1 MYKKALIVVNPEK
14 SDSVEYGKRVEAFLS
29 AKGIESRFFAFSG
42 EAVNEPFTEC
52 DFVITLGGDGT
63 VLFAARCSLERGIPI
78 FPVNFGKFGF
88 IASVQKEEWE
98 TSLSLFLDSR
108 LPLEERSMLEA
119 EFQNEEGKKI
129 TALAMNDVVIST
141 ENAANLISLD
151 VKYESTFLARFKA
164 DGLIIST
171 ATGSTAYSLAAGGPI
186 IEPELDA
193 IILSAVNPFS
203 LSSRPLVLRCEKE
216 IVISLF
222 AFRGRHAIVTA
233 DGQKGEKLPL
243 NAVLKVRRHKQRVK
257 IAGASKEKFYKALR
271 SKLNWQG
278 EVNA

>member
-1 MYKKALIVVNPEK
+1 MYKKALIVVNPQK
-14 SDSVEYGKRVEAFLS
+14 SDSVDYGKRVETFLKS
-29 AKGIESRFFAFSG
+29 KGIESRFLDFSG
-42 EAVNEPFTEC
+42 EAENGAFTEC

-63 VLFAARCSLERGIPI
+63 VLFAARCSVDRGIPL
-78 FPVNFGKFGF
+78 FPINFGKFGF

-98 TSLSLFLDSR
+98 TSLSLFLNSR
-108 LPLEERSMLEA
+108 LPLEERSMIEG
-119 EFQNEEGKKI
+119 EFQNEEGRKI

-141 ENAANLISLD
+141 ENAANLILLE
-151 VKYESTFLARFKA
+151 VKYASTFLARFKA

-193 IILSAVNPFS
+193 IILSAINPFS
-203 LSSRPLVLRCEKE
+203 LSSRPLVLRGDKE
-216 IVISLF
+216 IVISLLE
-222 AFRGRHAIVTA
+222 FRGRHAMVTA
-233 DGQKGEKLPL
+233 DGQKSERLPL
-243 NAVLKVRRHKQRVK
+243 HAVLKIRRHKRRVK

-278 EVNA
+278 EMNA